1 MNRATRQKHCPMAL
15 RGAIVGQHLA
25 GKSYVK
31 IAQSL
36 NVSVKYFLRT
46 EKLET

>member
-25 GKSYVK
+25 
-31 IAQSL
+31 AQSL
-36 NVSVKYFLRT
+36 DVSVKYFLRL
-46 EKLET
+46 EKFET